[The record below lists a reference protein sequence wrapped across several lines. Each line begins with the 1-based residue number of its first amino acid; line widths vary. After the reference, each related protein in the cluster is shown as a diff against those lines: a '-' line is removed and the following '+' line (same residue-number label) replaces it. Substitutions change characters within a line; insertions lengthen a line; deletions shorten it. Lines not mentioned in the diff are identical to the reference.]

1 MKEKISELLDDE
13 LNDLEHYR
21 LMQALEDNRELRGV
35 WDRYHVMRAALRKEL
50 DIMVSPGL
58 ADRVGECIRADQP
71 SLGRI
76 SGGQLS
82 GKAAGLTRYTRP
94 VIGLAIAASVAL
106 VAIFTLQPQSLPG
119 MSTSPLAS
127 LQSPMPVAVNDPA
140 NFLKTPA
147 TRQST
152 LNTYLV
158 EHSEFTP
165 NAGMNGMM
173 SYVRIV
179 GYGNSKPQ
187 NGDK

>member
-1 MKEKISELLDDE
+1 MREKISELLDDE

-21 LMQALEDNRELRGV
+21 LMQTLEDNRELRGV
-35 WDRYHVMRAALRKEL
+35 WERYHLMRAAMRKEL
-50 DIMVSPGL
+50 DIMVSPTL
-58 ADRVGECIRADQP
+58 ADRVGERIRAGQP
-71 SLGRI
+71 DTPLTANRPFRFPGYSRT
-76 SGGQLS
+76 
-82 GKAAGLTRYTRP
+82 AA
-94 VIGLAIAASVAL
+94 GLAIAASVAA
-106 VAIFTLQPQSLPG
+106 VAIYSLQPLSPAGIPESSLALQKSLTPIAV
-119 MSTSPLAS
+119 SETSKLAKA
-127 LQSPMPVAVNDPA
+127 P
-140 NFLKTPA
+140 
-147 TRQST
+147 RQGT

>member
-21 LMQALEDNRELRGV
+21 LMQTLEDNRELRGV
-35 WDRYHVMRAALRKEL
+35 WERYHLMRAALRKEL
-50 DIMVSPGL
+50 DIMVSPSM
-58 ADRVGECIRADQP
+58 ADRVGKSIRADQP
-71 SLGRI
+71 DMPLPAGRPFRFPRY
-76 SGGQLS
+76 SRT
-82 GKAAGLTRYTRP
+82 AA
-94 VIGLAIAASVAL
+94 GLAIAASVAA
-106 VAIFTLQPQSLPG
+106 VAIFSLQPLSPAGVPESPIALQKSL
-119 MSTSPLAS
+119 T
-127 LQSPMPVAVNDPA
+127 PVADSETSKLVKP
-140 NFLKTPA
+140 P
-147 TRQST
+147 RQGT

>member
-13 LNDLEHYR
+13 LNDVEHYR
-21 LMQALEDNRELRGV
+21 LMQTLEDNRELRGV
-35 WDRYHVMRAALRKEL
+35 WERYHLMRAALRKEL

-58 ADRVGECIRADQP
+58 ADRVGESIRAYQP
-71 SLGRI
+71 ATALPTGR
-76 SGGQLS
+76 SFRFPRYS
-82 GKAAGLTRYTRP
+82 RAAA
-94 VIGLAIAASVAL
+94 GLAIAASVATM
-106 VAIFTLQPQSLPG
+106 AILTLQPLSP
-119 MSTSPLAS
+119 SATSESPVALQKSPALAS
-127 LQSPMPVAVNDPA
+127 VSEPA
-140 NFLKTPA
+140 KRVKA
-147 TRQST
+147 QRQGT

-187 NGDK
+187 NDDK

>member
-21 LMQALEDNRELRGV
+21 LMQTLEDNRELRGV
-35 WDRYHVMRAALRKEL
+35 WERYHLMRAAMRKEL
-50 DIMVSPGL
+50 DIMVSPNL
-58 ADRVGECIRADQP
+58 ADRVGASIRAGQP
-71 SLGRI
+71 ESAQPAGR
-76 SGGQLS
+76 SS
-82 GKAAGLTRYTRP
+82 RFPRYTRAAA
-94 VIGLAIAASVAL
+94 GLAIAASVAM
-106 VAIFTLQPQSLPG
+106 VAIFTLQPLSPSGAPESSLALQK
-119 MSTSPLAS
+119 SPTALAVS
-127 LQSPMPVAVNDPA
+127 GPA
-140 NFLKTPA
+140 KAAPA
-147 TRQST
+147 ARQST

-187 NGDK
+187 NDDK